1 MSKLQLLAVILFLV
15 VGTGAIYVNTM
26 DPPKRKGHT
35 STLPDMTGLE
45 EGDPILKIKLPASFT
60 PKEKLGKT
68 AFEAVCAACHGIN
81 GAGIFGMAPPLV
93 YIIYEPS
100 HHGDFAF
107 LNAAQNG
114 VRSHHWPF
122 GNMPPQKGLTKADI
136 TNLVAYI
143 RVLQRTN
150 GIN

>member
-1 MSKLQLLAVILFLV
+1 MSKLQLLAIISFLV
-15 VGTGAIYVNTM
+15 VGTGAIYLNLTA
-26 DPPKRKGHT
+26 PPKPMGHT

-45 EGDPILKIKLPASFT
+45 KGDPIIDVKLPASFT
-60 PKEKLGKT
+60 PKEALGKT
-68 AFEAVCAACHGIN
+68 AFNAVCAACHGLN
-81 GAGIFGMAPPLV
+81 GAGTFGVAPPLV

-114 VRSHHWPF
+114 VRAHHWPF

-136 TNLVAYI
+136 TNVVAYI